1 MSSRGIPKKENSM
14 EGKKHVDPCACGCGP
29 KIAAF
34 LSKIS
39 PFPKKRDFFGYF
51 QRSSEATVASA
62 AILRQMIANENERQT
77 LLRSLDDQE
86 HIGDR
91 ITHEVIELL
100 HRTFLTPIDRE
111 DIHRLVNKLDD
122 VTDSIHATGNRLSL
136 YRITK
141 MPAGMEK
148 LADTLVRSTEELSRT
163 VSALRNLGDVKAI
176 QAGCIAIADLE
187 NQADEIFNGV
197 LKEIFH
203 TDYPPQQIIQ
213 VKELLENL
221 ERTTDRCK
229 DVAVIVQGIVLKHS

>member
-1 MSSRGIPKKENSM
+1 MVCKEV
-14 EGKKHVDPCACGCGP
+14 VDPCAGGAGFGT
-29 KIAAF
+29 KIANI
-34 LSKIS
+34 LSKLS
-39 PFPKKRDFFGYF
+39 PFPKKRDFFGFF
-51 QRSSEATVASA
+51 QRSSETAVASA
-62 AILRQMIANENERQT
+62 ATLRQMIANEKERET
-77 LLRSLDDQE
+77 LLKILDDQE
-86 HIGDR
+86 HIGDK

-141 MPAGMEK
+141 MPSGIDQ

-163 VSALRNLGDVKAI
+163 VTALRNLNNIKAV

-221 ERTTDRCK
+221 ERTTDCCK
-229 DVAVIVQGIVLKHS
+229 DVAVVVQGIVLKHS